1 MQSGKTSEGYEL
13 LSCVKLSDL
22 EQMLN
27 GDQSEPTAARVQ
39 SIIERQPRAEE
50 AGDGTVMD
58 ALIRAAKRGDREA
71 SDLLIFGDLYA
82 IDDHALSF

>member
-13 LSCVKLSDL
+13 LSGVKLSDL
-22 EQMLN
+22 QRMCN
-27 GDQSEPTAARVQ
+27 GDQPERTAARVQ